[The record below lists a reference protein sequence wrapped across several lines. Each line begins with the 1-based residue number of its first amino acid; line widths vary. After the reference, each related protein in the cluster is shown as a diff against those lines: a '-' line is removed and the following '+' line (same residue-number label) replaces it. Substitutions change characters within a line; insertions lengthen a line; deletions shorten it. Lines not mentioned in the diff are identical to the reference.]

1 MYVIYIYVIYIY
13 ILYLFI
19 YILFIYIYICVCVV
33 DLAIHY
39 TSRLTGIPICY
50 HYDPLQLGLRTSA
63 TASKKL
69 GSKDRTT

>member
-1 MYVIYIYVIYIY
+1 M
-13 ILYLFI
+13 
-19 YILFIYIYICVCVV
+19 CVCVV

-69 GSKDRTT
+69 GSKDRTTWAVPNSGANMDVTVIFRL